1 MLTKEKQMA
10 GKKMGLA
17 LVGLFVICSTSTRAR
32 EKDYENFELPD
43 QAKVALPEKSFSYK
57 SQRVEIKGVKTR
69 EKEPSLTAQQF
80 LFAKETFLAEKRDEA
95 IKLLRQELD
104 SGNKGNKDNVLL
116 KLGQLYAE
124 KYMELSFREG
134 EVYNQE
140 FVEYEKKKSEEEKV
154 GSAPKLD
161 NSRSQYYLKE
171 ALSVFYQLEK
181 EYSKHP
187 RLDEILY
194 FIGFVEMESGNSE
207 KGKKYL
213 ERVIK
218 QFPQS
223 KKYDDAA
230 VYLAD
235 YYFDKAKFKLAREDY
250 QLLVSRG
257 SSLKDYAKYKL
268 SWCEL
273 NTGSAE
279 KAVRDLKTLIIS
291 LGSSPDKA
299 KFNLREQALRDL
311 VVFYGESGQVDDA
324 MDFFTKA
331 QGKSKALDN
340 LKVLADFLRSKAQ
353 DEAAVK
359 AYTRLIKEFP
369 DAPEAPKWYLGLYD
383 CESRLGK
390 AKGGVSKLLELLE
403 KFSEE
408 SDWAKSFP
416 EGKEGEKKETLDLIS
431 SEAEKAAYFHHQA
444 GQKSSDKGHY
454 DAAIKLYSSLLK
466 NFPSFSNRKKVAFFR
481 GEALFNQSRWVDASD
496 SYMIAAKMSPKDK
509 LSEEAVY
516 NALLA
521 LDHLTQKSEKITK
534 YSKEEAKNV
543 DTTPKELSEPD
554 KKFIEITH
562 FYLQEYPNGPRATD
576 VTFREGSIY
585 YQNHHFDE
593 AMNVFQGIVKNNPKH
608 RTASTAAHLVLD
620 IYNIRK
626 DYSNLTETAQAFYRQ
641 PDLGDANF
649 KSEMKQIMG
658 EVDFKQ
664 IEPLEKENKW
674 AEAGDA
680 YFKFFQSNSNSSLAE
695 KALYN
700 AFVSFEK
707 ADNAA
712 RASETA
718 RIFVSKFPKSDYAS
732 KMVLSLA
739 QTAEKSFDFE
749 QAQRFFEEFSEKFP
763 KDPEAKKALYNAAV
777 FSELLEKNKK
787 SIELYNQYLKEP
799 GITVDERKAIHI
811 SLAKIYRKEGDWD
824 KVNTIYRALAKDA
837 KTSDEKIRILAELAR
852 IYEKAG
858 KSNEKQKI
866 VQEIRAQ
873 IDPKKKASLGLA
885 SYYIAEVEFGKLKEE
900 RDKYQ
905 KIKLRFPPDE
915 FLRLLKKKQKALG
928 KLASLYDGVVE
939 FGVPDWGVA
948 ALFEKGEAYQEMVT
962 HFRSVKL
969 PKKGYKPEELAELE
983 SALKGIDQKDI
994 VPVEKIAKEIWQTCA
1009 QRSVEFKVVNEYA
1022 EKCRAKSEKAVGTEG
1037 ILPQARHW
1045 SYVPNEEKTTDTDS
1059 IKKEPSMEDSEGYL
1073 DYLIRLSALGKSSE
1087 TEGKIKKY
1095 LIRYPQE
1102 KRAVYL
1108 LAVHY
1113 LRNKKRELANFFFSQ
1128 LDKDPKFSW
1137 KSLVN
1142 NNLGMLALQDKNRE
1156 QAIGL
1161 FEKATQQEP
1170 LNVSALTNLGALYE
1184 ESSNTRDSLKLFEQ
1198 AYSALASDEDV
1209 VLGYGVA
1216 LEGEGQFEKAAKVY
1230 QEFIAANPNSVSPLF
1245 NYSIVLGNHLKRRE
1259 EAAQIML
1266 RYIQRGGKQAGRAHE
1281 IIKSWR

>member
-408 SDWAKSFP
+408 
-416 EGKEGEKKETLDLIS
+416 
-431 SEAEKAAYFHHQA
+431 
-444 GQKSSDKGHY
+444 
-454 DAAIKLYSSLLK
+454 
-466 NFPSFSNRKKVAFFR
+466 
-481 GEALFNQSRWVDASD
+481 
-496 SYMIAAKMSPKDK
+496 
-509 LSEEAVY
+509 AVY

-626 DYSNLTETAQAFYRQ
+626 DYSNLTETAQALYRQ